1 MTTPESAGFEPD
13 VNLMCDDLFGGF
25 HCTRTVDHDGD
36 HVAHGLDFPRMDR
49 MRVIRSW
56 PQLRL
61 SDVLDGPGF
70 PDLGPRSELADA
82 VLADARDRLVELEQA
97 ERLKTRRRFAKEIGA
112 AHADP
117 DWPGGS

>member
-13 VNLMCDDLFGGF
+13 VNLQCDDPFGESR
-25 HCTRTVDHDGD
+25 CTLTRDHAGD
-36 HVAHGLDFPRMDR
+36 HVAYGGPRSR
-49 MRVIRSW
+49 RSW
-56 PQLRL
+56 PQMRL
-61 SDVLDGPGF
+61 SDALDGPGF
-70 PDLGPRSELADA
+70 PDLGPGSELADA